1 MISTR
6 IPGRFRSAGMALA
19 LVLAVVAETGC
30 APAQEARL
38 TRVVIDSVESP
49 AFGGQV
55 FGEVG
60 RYEILRG
67 RVFGEVDP
75 EHPGNTGIVY
85 IDSAPR
91 NARGNVEYD
100 VDLVI
105 VKPIDMEQG
114 NQTLFYGVTNR
125 GGVPFSLEPGAA
137 AAAGPD
143 VGDGL
148 LMRRGFTL
156 VWSGWHADVGPARPT
171 HARLPVATN
180 VDGSPIRKLIRNEF
194 LIGEGGPVYT
204 LSGGSEI
211 LDDFYPAVEE
221 SMAGAVL
228 SRQKGPHGQAEII
241 PRDEWTFADCPDGG
255 EGTPSNKHICLPAG
269 FSTDYIYHLTYEA
282 QDPNVQGLGFAATRD
297 AVSFLRY
304 DPSDDNPLV
313 TDGRNPIRWTMSFG
327 SSQSGRFSRHF
338 LYEGFNEDVDGRIV
352 FDGLMPHIAGGRRGF
367 FNHEFAQTTRWSRAT
382 EEHFQ
387 PGDGF
392 PFTYEVLTDPISG
405 ETDGLLARCRQSDT
419 CPKVMQSDDAAE
431 VYQARAS
438 LVYTDP
444 LGKEDVPPP
453 DNVRYYLHSSTQHGP
468 ASDPARGICQHLSNP
483 NRNQETLR
491 ALQMALRAWIA
502 EGIEPP
508 PSRYPRLSDGTLV
521 PADEVRFPNIPG
533 VRYTAQ
539 YNHKF
544 MNDFSET
551 PIPSRHVPDTEYG
564 VLVPQVDEDGNDIAG
579 VRSAGLRTPTATYT
593 GWNLRAE
600 GHMEGLMCAATGS
613 YFPFATNAAERG
625 DDPRPSLEE
634 RYGTHAGY
642 VEAFR
647 EGAAE
652 LLQEGFLLQ
661 EDYDRL
667 VAEAE
672 QRDLGLPR

>member
-1 MISTR
+1 MIFER
-6 IPGRFRSAGMALA
+6 IPGLFRSAGMALA
-19 LVLAVVAETGC
+19 LVLAVVADTGY
-30 APAQEARL
+30 ARAQEAGV
-38 TRVVIDSVESP
+38 TRVVIDSRESP

-114 NQTLFYGVTNR
+114 NQTLFYGVNNR
-125 GGVPFSLEPGAA
+125 GRDPFDTD
-137 AAAGPD
+137 PD
-143 VGDGL
+143 SDGL
-148 LMRRGFTL
+148 LMRHGFTL
-156 VWSGWHADVGPARPT
+156 VWSGWHADVPESANRARF
-171 HARLPVATN
+171 PVPKN
-180 VDGSPIRKLIRNEF
+180 SDGSPIRKWITNE
-194 LIGEGGPVYT
+194 IGIGDLGVGFPPIYT
-204 LSGGSEI
+204 VSAVRPY

-228 SRQKGPHGQAEII
+228 LRRQGPHGQAEII
-241 PRDEWTFADCPDGG
+241 PRDQWSFANCPNGG
-255 EGTPSNKHICLPAG
+255 EGTPSNKHICLPAD
-269 FSTDYIYHLTYEA
+269 FSAAYIYQLIYEA

-297 AVSFLRY
+297 VISFLHH
-304 DPSDDNPLV
+304 DASNDNPLV
-313 TDGRNPIRWTMSFG
+313 TDGRNPIRWTMAFG
-327 SSQSGRFSRHF
+327 SSQSGRFLRHL
-338 LYEGFNEDVDGRIV
+338 LYEGFNEDIDGRIV

-367 FNHEFAQTTRWSRAT
+367 FNYEFTQTTRYSRAT
-382 EEHFQ
+382 EEHFY
-387 PGDGF
+387 PEDGF
-392 PFTYEVLTDPISG
+392 PFTYEVLTDPITG

-431 VYQARAS
+431 VWQARAS
-438 LVYTDP
+438 LVLTDP
-444 LGKEDVPPP
+444 LGKRDVPLPE
-453 DNVRYYLHSSTQHGP
+453 NVRYYLHSSTQHGP
-468 ASDPARGICQHLSNP
+468 TSDPENRGMCQHLKNP

-544 MNDFSET
+544 MNDFSVL
-551 PIPSRHVPDTEYG
+551 PPRHVPGAEYG
-564 VLVPQVDEDGNDIAG
+564 VLAPQVDEDGNDIAG

-593 GWNLRAE
+593 GWNLRAK
-600 GHMEGLMCAATGS
+600 GYMEGLMCAIDGS
-613 YFPFATNAAERG
+613 YFPFATTPAERRG

-672 QRDLGLPR
+672 QRDLGLPS